1 MCDYL
6 DTFSDERIPVCS
18 DVYDYLRTLNGEF
31 TLLVPNM
38 SCDIRK
44 H

>member
-1 MCDYL
+1 MCDYF

-18 DVYDYLRTLNGEF
+18 DVCDYLRTLNGEF

-38 SCDIRK
+38 SYDIRR